1 MATEHINYASPFPS
15 VLGVG
20 DKQRIVAFLDRH
32 GGPAP
37 DVEHEADRLPGESG
51 WSEVHAAD
59 GHRLRC
65 DWSAFSGEQ
74 RQMSFSEIAPAST
87 AGASLA

>member
-1 MATEHINYASPFPS
+1 MTTEHISFESPFPS

-20 DKQRIVAFLDRH
+20 DKQRIVDFLDRH
-32 GGPAP
+32 GGPAA

-65 DWSAFSGEQ
+65 DWSAPSSEQ
-74 RQMSFSEIAPAST
+74 QQMSFREIPPAST
-87 AGASLA
+87 AGASY